1 MTTYSKNVNA
11 MELGKPL
18 VSQVLWSD
26 KLVAFLFAISPILNN
41 YQGPVVNAGITVLIL
56 IFPYEMI
63 KLLRAELIPAKSVGL
78 VLPLYLFWMF
88 KVIDH
93 GTSVTELGQ
102 VLVYM
107 ILVLV
112 FATGCID
119 PKLLLHYATMVAC
132 FASMCIM
139 VQYFTYYILKF
150 HLTLVP
156 TNFLL
161 SGASQWIQL
170 AQTGRI
176 SVTGRTMAFY
186 RPSSFF
192 LEPSHMFVYL
202 SAPLYCSVLSG
213 NFKRDKFKALL
224 ITAGTVLSTSG
235 MGLMATAIVW
245 GLFFVKNGVNSRR
258 FSFRNLLRRE
268 TVLILIFGILALVVC
283 FFEVE
288 FFRRSLLRIFT
299 SGNDYSNAI
308 EGRLGSASVLLS
320 QFTFK
325 ELLVGISDHYSEVD
339 FHMTGFN
346 ATMYKY
352 GIIGTALSYI
362 FYLRCLID
370 LKDQY
375 FWLAALLI
383 GVSFFNPHTHGTV
396 YMLYFVTIL
405 LNGYKEQ
412 QDCSVVGLNCLG
424 G

>member
-1 MTTYSKNVNA
+1 MTTGSKSISA
-11 MELGKPL
+11 IELSKPL
-18 VSQVLWSD
+18 VSREQWTD
-26 KLVAFLFAISPILNN
+26 KIVVFLFAISPILNN
-41 YQGPVVNAGITVLIL
+41 YVGPVVNAGITVLIL
-56 IFPYEMI
+56 IFPYEVI
-63 KLLRAELIPAKSVGL
+63 KLVRAELIPSKAVGL
-78 VLPLYLFWMF
+78 VLPLYLYWMF
-88 KVIDH
+88 KTVDH
-93 GTSVTELGQ
+93 GTDVTELGQ
-102 VLVYM
+102 VLIYM
-107 ILVLV
+107 VLVLV

-119 PKLLLHYATMVAC
+119 PKLLLKYATMVAC
-132 FASMCIM
+132 FASLCIM

-156 TNFLL
+156 TNLL
-161 SGASQWIQL
+161 LEGSSQWIQL

-202 SAPLYCSVLSG
+202 CAPLYCAVLSG

-224 ITAGTVLSTSG
+224 LTAGTVLSTSG

-258 FSFRNLLRRE
+258 FSFRNLLRKE
-268 TVLILIFGILALVVC
+268 TAIILLLGVIVLVVC
-283 FFEVE
+283 FFEVG
-288 FFRRSLLRIFT
+288 FFRQSLLRIFS
-299 SGNDYSNAI
+299 SGDNYSNAI
-308 EGRLGSASVLLS
+308 EGRLSAGNQLLS

-325 ELLVGISDHYSEVD
+325 DLLVGISDHYSEVD
-339 FHMTGFN
+339 FHMTAFN

-375 FWLAALLI
+375 FWLAVLLI
-383 GVSFFNPHTHGTV
+383 GVSFFNPHTHGTI
-396 YMLYFVTIL
+396 YMLYYVTIL

-412 QDCSVVGLNCLG
+412 HGCFQVINSV
-424 G
+424 

>member
-1 MTTYSKNVNA
+1 MTFYSKNVNA

-18 VSQVLWSD
+18 VSRELWSD
-26 KLVAFLFAISPILNN
+26 KFVAFLFAVSPILNN
-41 YQGPVVNAGITVLIL
+41 YQSPIVIAGITILIL
-56 IFPYEMI
+56 MFPYGMI
-63 KLLRAELIPAKSVGL
+63 KLLRAELITSKAVGL
-78 VLPLYLFWMF
+78 VLPLFLFWMF
-88 KVIDH
+88 KVVDH
-93 GTSVTELGQ
+93 GTTVTELGQ
-102 VLVYM
+102 VMVYM
-107 ILVLV
+107 VLVLV

-119 PKLLLHYATMVAC
+119 PKLLLRYATMVAC

-139 VQYFTYYILKF
+139 VQYFTYYVLKF

-156 TNFLL
+156 TNLL
-161 SGASQWIQL
+161 LDGSSQWIQL
-170 AQTGRI
+170 AKTGRI

-202 SAPLYCSVLSG
+202 SAPLYCAVLSD

-245 GLFFVKNGVNSRR
+245 GLFFAKNGVNSRR
-258 FSFRNLLRRE
+258 FSLRNLLRRE
-268 TVLILIFGILALVVC
+268 TVVILLLGIGVLVIC

-288 FFRRSLLRIFT
+288 FFRRSLLRIIS
-299 SGNDYSNAI
+299 SGDDYSNAI
-308 EGRLGSASVLLS
+308 EGRLGSASVLMSQLS
-320 QFTFK
+320 FK

-339 FHMTGFN
+339 FHMTAFN

-362 FYLRCLID
+362 FYLRCLIE
-370 LKDQY
+370 LKNQY
-375 FWLAALLI
+375 FWLAALLT
-383 GVSFFNPHTHGTV
+383 GLSFFNPHTHGTV

-405 LNGYKEQ
+405 LNGYMEQ
-412 QDCSVVGLNCLG
+412 RGCSENVRTV
-424 G
+424 

>member
-1 MTTYSKNVNA
+1 MTSYSKNISA

-18 VSQVLWSD
+18 VSREIWSD

-41 YQGPVVNAGITVLIL
+41 YQGPVVSAGITVLIL
-56 IFPYEMI
+56 MFPYEVI
-63 KLLRAELIPAKSVGL
+63 KLLRAELIPSKAVGL

-88 KVIDH
+88 KVVDH
-93 GTSVTELGQ
+93 GTTVTELGQ
-102 VLVYM
+102 VMVYM
-107 ILVLV
+107 VLVLV

-119 PKLLLHYATMVAC
+119 PKLLLRYATMVAC
-132 FASMCIM
+132 FASMCII

-156 TNFLL
+156 TNLL
-161 SGASQWIQL
+161 LEGSSQWIQL
-170 AQTGRI
+170 AKTGRI

-202 SAPLYCSVLSG
+202 SAPLYCAVLSG
-213 NFKRDKFKALL
+213 NFKKDKFKALL
-224 ITAGTVLSTSG
+224 LTVGTVLSTSG

-245 GLFFVKNGVNSRR
+245 GLFFVKNGVNSRK
-258 FSFRNLLRRE
+258 FSFKNLIRRE
-268 TVLILIFGILALVVC
+268 TVIILLLGIGAVVVC

-288 FFRRSLLRIFT
+288 FFRRSLLRIFS
-299 SGNDYSNAI
+299 SGDDYSNAI
-308 EGRLGSASVLLS
+308 EGRLGSASILLS
-320 QFTFK
+320 QFSFK

-339 FHMTGFN
+339 FHMTAFN

-352 GIIGTALSYI
+352 GIIGTALSYV

-375 FWLAALLI
+375 FWLAVLLI

-412 QDCSVVGLNCLG
+412 HDCSGKINAV
-424 G
+424 